1 MTLRRARTFLGP
13 AVQPTPE
20 SAHTLLQG
28 DRLSRDF
35 TAVGVE
41 DTVAQA
47 LEKIRASPGT
57 GEVFYCYA
65 CDPAGRLVGV
75 VPIRK
80 LIRAAP
86 EERIA
91 TLMFTRVVKLPVD
104 APDAV
109 VEDFFVTYRFLA
121 FPVVDADGRIVGVV
135 EMNQFVDTFSDT
147 LFDEVEGRVRDEVYR
162 FVGLPKGELK
172 ETRPARLALKRFP
185 WLLVNIAGGFLA
197 ATTTR
202 LFEHTVSELV
212 VVSAFIPMV
221 LVLSE
226 SLGVQT
232 TAVASSMV
240 THGEVDR
247 KVVVREVLAASLA
260 GMMAAAV
267 VALLGRVYSPG
278 FGFPLALFV
287 SVTVSATLA
296 SCLGG
301 VLPFLFRRLKVDPH
315 LASAPLVL
323 AVADNVTL
331 LAYFGL
337 VTRLLL

>member
-1 MTLRRARTFLGP
+1 MPRF
-13 AVQPTPE
+13 VQTPPE
-20 SAHTLLQG
+20 TAYTLLRS

-41 DTVAQA
+41 DTIAQA
-47 LEKIRASPGT
+47 LEKLRAHPGT
-57 GEVFYCYA
+57 GEIFYCYA
-65 CDPAGRLVGV
+65 CDLAGRLVGV

-86 EERIA
+86 DERIA
-91 TLMFTRVVKLPVD
+91 ALMFTRVVKLPVD
-104 APDAV
+104 ASDAV

-121 FPVVDADGRIVGVV
+121 FPVVDAEGRIVGVV
-135 EMNQFVDTFSDT
+135 EMNQFVDAFSDT

-162 FVGLPKGELK
+162 FVGLPRDATR
-172 ETRPARLALKRFP
+172 ETRPGRMALKRFP

-202 LFEHTVSELV
+202 LFEHTVAELV

-232 TAVASSMV
+232 TAVAASMV

-247 KVVVREVLAASLA
+247 KVVAREMLAASLA
-260 GMMAAAV
+260 GLMAAAV
-267 VALLGRVYSPG
+267 VALLGRAYSPG

-287 SVTVSATLA
+287 AVTVSATLA

-301 VLPFLFRRLKVDPH
+301 VLPFLFKRLKVDPH

-323 AVADNVTL
+323 AVSDNVTL

>member
-1 MTLRRARTFLGP
+1 MPRL
-13 AVQPTPE
+13 VQMPPE
-20 SAHTLLQG
+20 TAHTLLQG

-41 DTVAQA
+41 DTAAQA
-47 LEKIRASPGT
+47 LEKLRAHPGT
-57 GEVFYCYA
+57 GEIFYCYA

-86 EERIA
+86 DDRVA
-91 TLMFTRVVKLPVD
+91 SLMFTRVVKLPVD
-104 APDAV
+104 ASDAV

-121 FPVVDADGRIVGVV
+121 FPVVDAEGRIVGVV
-135 EMNQFVDTFSDT
+135 EMNQFVDAFSDT
-147 LFDEVEGRVRDEVYR
+147 LFDEVEGRVRDQVYR
-162 FVGLPKGELK
+162 FVGLPKGEAS
-172 ETRPARLALKRFP
+172 ETRPGRMALKRFP

-202 LFEHTVSELV
+202 LFEHTVAELV

-232 TAVASSMV
+232 TAVSVSMV

-247 KVVVREVLAASLA
+247 TVVTREVLAASLA
-260 GMMAAAV
+260 GLMAAAV
-267 VALLGRVYSPG
+267 VALLGRFYSPG

-287 SVTVSATLA
+287 AVTVSATLA

-301 VLPFLFRRLKVDPH
+301 VLPFLFKKLKVDPH

-323 AVADNVTL
+323 AVSDNVTL